1 MFEKEAKERA
11 FEKYPIP
18 RVSNELDFARNIKYE
33 EGFKDGAEFG
43 YNKANEWHSY
53 AERPKE
59 KLNALCFDI
68 GQNRFIL
75 GYYDIESDE
84 WIKYGG
90 YEIITIDLWKKIVP
104 PELPKEIE

>member
-1 MFEKEAKERA
+1 MFEKEAEEYRESITQRL
-11 FEKYPIP
+11 F
-18 RVSNELDFARNIKYE
+18 NEDDIESAWHR
-33 EGFKDGAEFG
+33 GADFG

-104 PELPKEIE
+104 PELSKEIG